1 MRRIADLTALAWQ
14 TAIEEVATKV
24 NSTLGLNLTVKND
37 WEKLESLATEFDL
50 RFDNDGNLII
60 F

>member
-37 WEKLESLATEFDL
+37 WQKLESLATEFDL